1 MPPAT
6 RSSTASPASHTRS
19 HGVIASPFA
28 TPTSGLS
35 ADSSAPTARSIARRK
50 TMEARHAR
58 DFPITVGLGIFGT
71 MAQKYKEVQDRL
83 REEFELYSPLPPPA
97 QHLPRNHQG
106 HNLGLPAINTGKK
119 GRGYG
124 AYVQPCVWCLV
135 PDCNAVFQI
144 SAPLP
149 NKILA
154 LPPIADLL
162 HARAELKPKFPPPPV
177 LLPAYYAARSTTP
190 TPSAS
195 PELQNL
201 ASADETEDQT
211 SGSRASSSLL
221 LGNVVHYSSD
231 GHILCQSSS
240 PPIQDQASDQENYDD
255 ETSSSVE
262 EPRYPD
268 IVFDLSLPVKV
279 FAWFKEDSA
288 PIKFTVYPHMH
299 QPGNNLFSRAEL
311 VLADFKEGFEAE
323 GFPTLHVIQH
333 HLDSLDSW
341 VWMSWSASI
350 PIYSHY
356 KIVHIRVP
364 GITVNLLDDL
374 EDLLLNSLF

>member
-6 RSSTASPASHTRS
+6 RSSTASPASYTRS

-58 DFPITVGLGIFGT
+58 DFPITVGLGVFGT

-97 QHLPRNHQG
+97 QHLPRNHKG
-106 HNLGLPAINTGKK
+106 HNLGPPAINTGKK

-124 AYVQPCVWCLV
+124 AYVQPCVGCLV
-135 PDCNAVFQI
+135 PDCNAIFQI

-177 LLPAYYAARSTTP
+177 PLPAYYAARSPTP

-221 LGNVVHYSSD
+221 LGNV
-231 GHILCQSSS
+231 
-240 PPIQDQASDQENYDD
+240 DQASDQENYDD

-279 FAWFKEDSA
+279 FAWFKEDNA
-288 PIKFTVYPHMH
+288 PIKFTVYPRMH

-323 GFPTLHVIQH
+323 GFPALHVIRH

-364 GITVNLLDDL
+364 GITVNLPDDL
-374 EDLLLNSLF
+374 EDLLLNSLV